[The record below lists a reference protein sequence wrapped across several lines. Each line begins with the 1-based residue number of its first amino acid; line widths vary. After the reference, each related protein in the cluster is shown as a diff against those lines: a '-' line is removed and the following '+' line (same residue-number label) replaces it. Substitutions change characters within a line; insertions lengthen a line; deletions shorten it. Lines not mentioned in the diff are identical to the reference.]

1 MQSGFKVHAPN
12 YSVMLPVENT
22 KSPME
27 KENLSDPRDDAMWEC
42 P

>member
-12 YSVMLPVENT
+12 YYAMLPAENT
-22 KSPME
+22 KSPLGKKM
-27 KENLSDPRDDAMWEC
+27 LSDPHDDAMWEC